1 MYACIDLGSNSFH
14 LLIGEWGKDRVHISG
29 IISSQAFQR
38 GLNCL
43 QRFKLLMKQ
52 YPVKQYW
59 ALGTNTFRV
68 TDNADDFIKE
78 AKVLGIEISMV
89 SGLQEAV
96 LVYAG
101 VITSLS
107 E

>member
-1 MYACIDLGSNSFH
+1 MYACIDLGSN
-14 LLIGEWGKDRVHISG
+14 
-29 IISSQAFQR
+29 
-38 GLNCL
+38 
-43 QRFKLLMKQ
+43 
-52 YPVKQYW
+52 
-59 ALGTNTFRV
+59 TFRV
-68 TDNADDFIKE
+68 TNNADDFIKE
-78 AKVLGIEISMV
+78 AKVRGIDISMV